1 MSLHLHAFAYT
12 VKQLADRKSEEVWT
26 QPKPV
31 SGFLLASQGWL
42 GLQLRQETSTSD
54 IAVYPAAAGRRETEA

>member
-1 MSLHLHAFAYT
+1 MSPHLHAFAYT

-42 GLQLRQETSTSD
+42 RLQLKQETNTSD
-54 IAVYPAAAGRRETEA
+54 IAIYPATAGRS